1 MHVHR
6 IGWVITLGWAAA
18 SSSPLALAALGG
30 DLASVQS
37 DAVTLKAQARAGAP
51 GAAAASAYT
60 VQELTTQM
68 GTVVREYANPSG
80 KVFAVTWRGPQMP
93 NLSQLLGPH
102 VQELEKAAAAP
113 HQGHRHLTV
122 NQPDLVI
129 SSNGHMRAFYGRAY
143 IPSLTPAG
151 VAIGELP

>member
-6 IGWVITLGWAAA
+6 IGWMIILGWAAA

-30 DLASVQS
+30 DLASVQG
-37 DAVTLKAQARAGAP
+37 DAVSLKAQARPGTA
-51 GAAAASAYT
+51 GAAAGAYT

-93 NLSQLLGPH
+93 NLSQLLGPY
-102 VQELEKAAAAP
+102 VQELQKAASAP
-113 HQGHRHLTV
+113 HLGHRHLMV
-122 NQPDLVI
+122 NERDLVI
-129 SSNGHMRAFYGRAY
+129 SSNGRMRAYYGRAY
-143 IPSLTPAG
+143 IPSLTPAN
-151 VAIGELP
+151 VTIGELL